1 MRTHRQAN
9 GRFLSVSCRSCYED
23 AVTTK
28 PVVAEVAVDP
38 LEDEDSK
45 VAAPLAVLR
54 EATRE
59 STEQRRALCTP
70 PASSLSSAGWLFARR
85 RPVPSRRRQVRA
97 RRRARH
103 RGNHRAPTGKGRT
116 IPVRRRTGPT
126 SNFSASC
133 ACSSGRSSTH
143 EQQAATPTQI
153 ACNMQQRASGAPWAC
168 TQAASPKQRISGS
181 GK

>member
-1 MRTHRQAN
+1 
-9 GRFLSVSCRSCYED
+9 
-23 AVTTK
+23 
-28 PVVAEVAVDP
+28 VAVDP

-45 VAAPLAVLR
+45 VAAPLREDSKVLR

-85 RPVPSRRRQVRA
+85 RPVPSRRRQVRARRQPGSHGAAGQVRA